1 MPPHASLTSIQLRRQ
16 GVEASRKHE
25 EIKIKTSEKRSKAC
39 RYKSNSDSEN
49 HCSHVTLRQPIA

>member
-1 MPPHASLTSIQLRRQ
+1 MPPHASLSSIQLRKE

-49 HCSHVTLRQPIA
+49 HCSHVT